1 MGNALHAGDGLTIA
15 EISAVESYSVG
26 MTSESRTTT
35 DDNTASVATRQQLTV
50 SDERDSGGGRLHR
63 NRSATSS
70 KSSSSRI
77 GIRGNPSRNS
87 RHLHQ
92 DRSRSNVRSPNRYES
107 KYLDE
112 TVASRPSTLYHSK
125 YTDGTDPSRSR
136 SPTRY
141 DNQYLNPSDSS
152 SHPRKRYDVV
162 KGSRT
167 DGSSAYHHGYRMRND
182 CRDENETYQDG
193 GTYGGGDAYLDGN
206 YRGAGTYQE
215 DSGTYREYEGYGAN
229 NRKRGK
235 KEEEPREE
243 ESTTSE
249 RRYGASERESPFH
262 YGLTEEEM
270 RQSKLMLATESE
282 QGTSSR
288 IKSVAPSIEDPEVHP
303 LLEDT
308 DSESLHGDSFST
320 LTKTQATP
328 IEDPV
333 PNNPA
338 AKRQENERNLKKIK
352 EAAVGSFE
360 QMSTPPLDDSEAAD
374 DEEAADAP
382 ASPADKKLEELL
394 QQQQLQKKSS
404 ENSFEQLRN
413 SKKKLQKLQEKDA
426 ESQRDANET
435 FQTLHSSTLPPRLV

>member
-141 DNQYLNPSDSS
+141 DNPSDRR
-152 SHPRKRYDVV
+152 PR
-162 KGSRT
+162 SRFT
-167 DGSSAYHHGYRMRND
+167 
-182 CRDENETYQDG
+182 
-193 GTYGGGDAYLDGN
+193 
-206 YRGAGTYQE
+206 
-215 DSGTYREYEGYGAN
+215 
-229 NRKRGK
+229 
-235 KEEEPREE
+235 
-243 ESTTSE
+243 
-249 RRYGASERESPFH
+249 
-262 YGLTEEEM
+262 
-270 RQSKLMLATESE
+270 
-282 QGTSSR
+282 
-288 IKSVAPSIEDPEVHP
+288 
-303 LLEDT
+303 
-308 DSESLHGDSFST
+308 
-320 LTKTQATP
+320 
-328 IEDPV
+328 
-333 PNNPA
+333 A
-338 AKRQENERNLKKIK
+338 A
-352 EAAVGSFE
+352 
-360 QMSTPPLDDSEAAD
+360 
-374 DEEAADAP
+374 
-382 ASPADKKLEELL
+382 L
-394 QQQQLQKKSS
+394 Q
-404 ENSFEQLRN
+404 
-413 SKKKLQKLQEKDA
+413 
-426 ESQRDANET
+426 
-435 FQTLHSSTLPPRLV
+435 